1 MVVLFSFINF
11 SWHQFYHLKPRGHIG
26 SLTEIRENYQNPN
39 PYPPS
44 RPPIYKLADTLEK
57 VHSRKLHGSVLRVN
71 VVFNWSKIFVAFIMI
86 LIIAITSWKLRYVGK
101 QNYWVTTMFTKKL
114 PDIVTFYLGYHIQL
128 FSWFLSSYMQPG
140 SRITRRHVRT

>member
-1 MVVLFSFINF
+1 MLVLFSFINF
-11 SWHQFYHLKPRGHIG
+11 SWHQLYHLKPRGHIG

-71 VVFNWSKIFVAFIMI
+71 VVFNWSKIFVAFIII
-86 LIIAITSWKLRYVGK
+86 LIIAITSWKLRYVGNKIIESQPYLQKNPRHCHILSWLSHPIVLLVSVFLHATRK
-101 QNYWVTTMFTKKL
+101 Q
-114 PDIVTFYLGYHIQL
+114 DH
-128 FSWFLSSYMQPG
+128 
-140 SRITRRHVRT
+140 

>member
-1 MVVLFSFINF
+1 M
-11 SWHQFYHLKPRGHIG
+11 
-26 SLTEIRENYQNPN
+26 
-39 PYPPS
+39 
-44 RPPIYKLADTLEK
+44 DTLE
-57 VHSRKLHGSVLRVN
+57 VLQKFEKIIRILIRIHQVDHLFISWLILWKRYIQEN
-71 VVFNWSKIFVAFIMI
+71 YTVLFWEWMLYSIGRKIFVVFIII

-140 SRITRRHVRT
+140 SRITRRHVWTKNQLYKSQFYASGHR